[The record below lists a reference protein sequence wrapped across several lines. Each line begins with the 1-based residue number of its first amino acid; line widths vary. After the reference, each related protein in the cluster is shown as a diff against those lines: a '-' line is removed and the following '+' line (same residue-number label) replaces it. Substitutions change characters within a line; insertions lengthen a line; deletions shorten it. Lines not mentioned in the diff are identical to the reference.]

1 MLKSNFQQ
9 NEVNNMPLI
18 LNRRHYYYDETQ
30 EPWYALWCHYEQL
43 CNVKTVIQ
51 NDDHNV
57 WFEGIKARSRAI
69 KVASTVLIK
78 QFPEFFQWIEWS
90 LDDLTGN
97 GFPIADDYIDYYWG
111 DAGIP
116 EDFKF
121 KFNSTQQDFEDFYEI
136 KGAYA

>member
-1 MLKSNFQQ
+1 
-9 NEVNNMPLI
+9 MPLI
-18 LNRRHYYYDETQ
+18 LNRRHYFYDETQ
-30 EPWYALWCHYEQL
+30 EPWYPLWCHYEQL

-51 NDDHNV
+51 NDDHGA

-69 KVASTVLIK
+69 KVASSVLIK

-97 GFPIADDYIDYYWG
+97 GFPICDDFIDYHWG

-116 EDFKF
+116 EDFEF
-121 KFNSTQQDFEDFYEI
+121 KFDSTQKDFKEN
-136 KGAYA
+136 YA

>member
-1 MLKSNFQQ
+1 LGPLRAALSSKNSN
-9 NEVNNMPLI
+9 PK
-18 LNRRHYYYDETQ
+18 RRSRS
-30 EPWYALWCHYEQL
+30 
-43 CNVKTVIQ
+43 
-51 NDDHNV
+51 

-97 GFPIADDYIDYYWG
+97 GFPICDDYIDCHWG
-111 DAGIP
+111 DSGIP
-116 EDFKF
+116 ADFKF

>member
-18 LNRRHYYYDETQ
+18 LNRRHYFYDETQ
-30 EPWYALWCHYEQL
+30 EPWYPLWCHYEQL

-51 NDDHNV
+51 NDDHGA

-97 GFPIADDYIDYYWG
+97 GFPICDDYIDCHWG
-111 DAGIP
+111 DLGIP
-116 EDFKF
+116 EDFEF
-121 KFNSTQQDFEDFYEI
+121 KFDSTQKDFKEN
-136 KGAYA
+136 YA

>member
-1 MLKSNFQQ
+1 
-9 NEVNNMPLI
+9 MPLI

-30 EPWYALWCHYEQL
+30 EPWYPLWCHYEHL

-51 NDDHNV
+51 NDDHGS

-69 KVASTVLIK
+69 KVASSVLIK

-97 GFPIADDYIDYYWG
+97 GFPIADDYIDYHWG
-111 DAGIP
+111 DLGIP
-116 EDFKF
+116 EDFEF
-121 KFNSTQQDFEDFYEI
+121 KFNSTQKDFKEN
-136 KGAYA
+136 YA